1 MVKIINLL
9 RAEFYKLSKSK
20 AFYVCLLLAI
30 CISIISVIIVP
41 KNEAF
46 ITTANANVPQIRSAM
61 IGWMLPKDAKKLKG
75 LWFMSRCLGTGDIL
89 PIILAIMISIFITK
103 EFQSRAIN
111 NIVSKGFSKN
121 KVYFSKLI
129 SVSISAIFILMVY
142 MTVAASLA
150 SVWLGFGKFNIYI
163 FSEITRMLLLQILLH
178 VSIASIFTMIAMIV
192 RKSGP
197 AIAINIC
204 VVILISLFYQLI
216 MIFLN
221 NNINIGQYWISY
233 NVLVLE
239 SLEPEGRAVI
249 RGIMVALVFF
259 TLSTMIGCI
268 NFNKRDI

>member
-1 MVKIINLL
+1 MKIINLL

-20 AFYVCLLLAI
+20 AFYVCLLVAI

-41 KNEAF
+41 KNEAV
-46 ITTANANVPQIRSAM
+46 ITAANTNVHQSRNAM
-61 IGWMLPKDAKKLKG
+61 IGWMLPNDAKKLKG
-75 LWFMSRCLGTGDIL
+75 LWFMSSCLGTGDIL
-89 PIILAIMISIFITK
+89 PIIVAIMISIFITK

-129 SVSISAIFILMVY
+129 SVSLCTIFILGVY
-142 MTVAASLA
+142 MAVAAILA
-150 SVWLGFGKFNIYI
+150 SAWLGFGEFNIYI
-163 FSEITRMLLLQILLH
+163 FGEIIRMLLLQILLH

-204 VVILISLFYQLI
+204 INLFVSLFYQLI
-216 MIFLN
+216 VIFLN
-221 NNINIGQYWISY
+221 NNITVGQYWISY
-233 NVLVLE
+233 NILVLE
-239 SLEPEGRAVI
+239 ALEPEGSAVI
-249 RGIMVALVFF
+249 RGIMVALTFF
-259 TLSTMIGCI
+259 VLSTMIGCI